1 MENVSKEITKKLSTV
16 TMFSVESLSER
27 NRSLVQSIVRRERE
41 KTRKLGMEMQFE
53 NPQFVVG
60 EGDNS
65 SVGDLSLD
73 EQKLEDDIIH
83 GISNSMYS
91 ERNDFGSMYCE

>member
-1 MENVSKEITKKLSTV
+1 MEI
-16 TMFSVESLSER
+16 
-27 NRSLVQSIVRRERE
+27 
-41 KTRKLGMEMQFE
+41 QFE

-73 EQKLEDDIIH
+73 GHKLEDDIIH

-91 ERNDFGSMYCE
+91 ERNDFGSM